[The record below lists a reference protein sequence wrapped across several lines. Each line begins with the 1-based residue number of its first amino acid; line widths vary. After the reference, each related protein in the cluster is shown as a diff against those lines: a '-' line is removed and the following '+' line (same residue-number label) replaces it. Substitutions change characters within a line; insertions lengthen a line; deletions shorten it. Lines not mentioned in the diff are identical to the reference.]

1 MGRVSLSFLR
11 GTMGE
16 EEASA
21 DQGAGGRRSLSAG
34 DKSPI
39 NSLPS
44 PPPLPPSTYLHILPF
59 SPPTDSHRDEDERE
73 RVR

>member
-11 GTMGE
+11 GTVGE

-44 PPPLPPSTYLHILPF
+44 PPPPLLLPIFTSSPSPLPPI
-59 SPPTDSHRDEDERE
+59 PTGMRTSGGG
-73 RVR
+73 